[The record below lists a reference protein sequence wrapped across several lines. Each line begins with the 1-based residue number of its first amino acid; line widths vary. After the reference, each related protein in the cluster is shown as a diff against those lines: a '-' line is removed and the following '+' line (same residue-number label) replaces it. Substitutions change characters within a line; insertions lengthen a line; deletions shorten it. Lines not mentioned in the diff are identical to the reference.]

1 MTGAGAAERFSS
13 RPASHRLLQ
22 STARLLAES
31 GLPEGRTLHDIH
43 VYHAHGQLEK
53 VCENALAHRLAK
65 AGLVVEQQHPIT
77 IHDELGNWTGQAV
90 GMPVS
95 RIKELVTGAWPGFEK
110 PGVYLVGGEA
120 GAGSP
125 GVSRFRGYGASFVL
139 QQG

>member
-1 MTGAGAAERFSS
+1 MAPGRRNAFPAGPQAIACSS
-13 RPASHRLLQ
+13 

-31 GLPEGRTLHDIH
+31 GLPEGKTLHDIH

-53 VCENALAHRLAK
+53 VCENALAHRPAK

-90 GMPVS
+90 GVPVS